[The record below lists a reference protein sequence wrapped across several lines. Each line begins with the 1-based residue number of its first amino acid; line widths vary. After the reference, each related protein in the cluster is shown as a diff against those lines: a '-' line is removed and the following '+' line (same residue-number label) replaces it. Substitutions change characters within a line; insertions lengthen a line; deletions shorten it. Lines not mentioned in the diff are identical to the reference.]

1 MELSA
6 PSLGLAFFA
15 GLASFLSPCVFALVP
30 AYVSYLGGR
39 SAAAPGGSQVAG
51 GDTTVGGS
59 QSATWQVLRHGLAFV
74 LGFSVVFV
82 LLGLLSASL
91 GALLASL
98 QEYIAKIGGVVAIV
112 LGLQLAGVLH
122 LRFLDYDLRPQNT
135 QQRERSY
142 LSSALMGV
150 FFSAGWTPCIGP
162 ALGVIL
168 TLAANGGSPW
178 QGATLLSVYSAGLA
192 IPFLLA
198 ATQIGWVTYLLRR
211 QGKVSLY
218 VQRALGIVLA
228 WVGVLLL
235 TGRLSTL
242 SSLGVFF
249 DIFEEGRIG
258 LLLLTAILAS
268 LLFGLPAGWWAQRRG
283 RGFVDFWFLGAGV
296 SLLALVLLYSIGAF
310 AFL

>member
-1 MELSA
+1 MELTA

-39 SAAAPGGSQVAG
+39 STAAPESDSHAV
-51 GDTTVGGS
+51 
-59 QSATWQVLRHGLAFV
+59 TWDALRHGLAFV

-91 GALLASL
+91 GALLAGI
-98 QEYIAKIGGVVAIV
+98 QDYIAKIGGAVAIL
-112 LGLQLAGVLH
+112 LGLHLAGILH
-122 LRFLDYDLRPQNT
+122 IRFLDYDLRPQDH

-178 QGATLLSVYSAGLA
+178 QGAALLSVYSAGLA

-211 QGKVSLY
+211 HAKVSLY
-218 VQRALGIVLA
+218 VQRALGVVLA
-228 WVGVLLL
+228 LVGVLLL

-249 DIFEEGRIG
+249 DIFEEGRVGMLLLIGIVLSLLLG
-258 LLLLTAILAS
+258 LL
-268 LLFGLPAGWWAQRRG
+268 AGWWAQRRG
-283 RGFVDFWFLGAGV
+283 KAFVDYWFLGAGV
-296 SLLALVLLYSIGAF
+296 SLLVLVLLYLIGTF
-310 AFL
+310 SFL